1 VGTNFKL
8 KCCIAIDRSQF
19 AAIRLREDMR
29 TMSKQLA
36 ISSTFST
43 FALAAM
49 ALLWSPDQ
57 VGAHWAETQVPV
69 QAETLTLDLPVPSLF
84 RD

>member
-1 VGTNFKL
+1 
-8 KCCIAIDRSQF
+8 
-19 AAIRLREDMR
+19 
-29 TMSKQLA
+29 MSKQLA

-49 ALLWSPDQ
+49 ALLASPDH
-57 VGAHWAETQVPV
+57 GAPQMADMLVPV
-69 QAETLTLDLPVPSLF
+69 QAETITLDLPVPSLF

>member
-1 VGTNFKL
+1 
-8 KCCIAIDRSQF
+8 
-19 AAIRLREDMR
+19 
-29 TMSKQLA
+29 MSKQLA

-57 VGAHWAETQVPV
+57 VGPHWADMQVPV
-69 QAETLTLDLPVPSLF
+69 QAEALTLDLPVPSLF

>member
-1 VGTNFKL
+1 
-8 KCCIAIDRSQF
+8 
-19 AAIRLREDMR
+19 MR

-57 VGAHWAETQVPV
+57 VGPHSAETQVPV
-69 QAETLTLDLPVPSLF
+69 QAETLTLELPVPSLF

>member
-1 VGTNFKL
+1 
-8 KCCIAIDRSQF
+8 
-19 AAIRLREDMR
+19 
-29 TMSKQLA
+29 MSKQLA

-49 ALLWSPDQ
+49 ALLASPDQ
-57 VGAHWAETQVPV
+57 AGPHLVDMLVPV
-69 QAETLTLDLPVPSLF
+69 QAETLTLDLPAPSLF